1 MAGGMGFAV
10 LSGHPEIGIPL
21 VLAAETAYLGLLGTH
36 PKFQDYVNAQDAK
49 KRRGAVAETGQQTLE
64 KITRALPKHSLER
77 YEKLQKRCRRLGK
90 IASNLKEPTAFDT
103 SSSLESMQTRGLDR
117 LLWVYLRLLFAQHT
131 LDEFKEAVSEESMKD
146 DLEQIEERLKRLGS
160 EDQSPNAIKIRR
172 TLTDN
177 QATINER
184 LENYAQ
190 AKSNSLFVMLE
201 LERVE
206 NKIKSISELSVN
218 RQDPEYISG
227 QIDAV
232 ANSMKETERTMNDL
246 HFGVGLGALEDDTPE
261 LMNGD
266 LEQIHRS
273 R

>member
-1 MAGGMGFAV
+1 MLNYIKTAFVNRWNLLLMAGGMGFAV

-36 PKFQDYVNAQDAK
+36 PKFQAYVNAQDAK
-49 KRRGAVAETGQQTLE
+49 KRRGAVVETGQQTLE

-172 TLTDN
+172 TLKDN
-177 QATINER
+177 EATINER

-206 NKIKSISELSVN
+206 NKIKSISELSV
-218 RQDPEYISG
+218 
-227 QIDAV
+227 
-232 ANSMKETERTMNDL
+232 
-246 HFGVGLGALEDDTPE
+246 
-261 LMNGD
+261 
-266 LEQIHRS
+266 
-273 R
+273 